1 MKKLLPSEVAKRLGV
16 KTVTVR
22 AWINQGKFPN
32 AEQEHTE
39 FFHHP
44 VWRIPES
51 DLKDF
56 VKPTQGRPKK
66 PEETKE

>member
-1 MKKLLPSEVAKRLGV
+1 MKGLLPSQVAKKLGV

-22 AWINQGKFPN
+22 AWLNQGMFPN
-32 AEQEHTE
+32 AVREETE

-51 DLKDF
+51 DVENF
-56 VKPTQGRPKK
+56 QMPTRGRPKK
-66 PEETKE
+66 EK